1 VRPSRLPFA
10 AAALAAVAL
19 AAPTAAQAK
28 LPSFSETSFV
38 PNVSIGGA
46 RLGQSRTVAKHEW
59 GSTRGTC
66 SDFSCLF
73 QDVRHSNLGI
83 AEFDF
88 EDGKRG
94 RVSKLYVSVG
104 RNTRGKSDF
113 SGPLEALRG
122 ANGVGFGSSQRA
134 VKAAYPKAK
143 TVAGATTYL
152 SLVDHKGNQTLFS
165 FENHRLI
172 ALIIQDKRP
181 RG

>member
-1 VRPSRLPFA
+1 VRTHRRP
-10 AAALAAVAL
+10 LAAVAL
-19 AAPTAAQAK
+19 ATAALALPAAAQAK
-28 LPSFSETSFV
+28 LPSFSDTSFV

-59 GSTRGTC
+59 GSTRGQCT
-66 SDFSCLF
+66 DFSCLF

-104 RNTRGKSDF
+104 RDTRGKPVF

-134 VKAAYPKAK
+134 VKAAYSQAK
-143 TVAGATTYL
+143 TVAGAPTYL
-152 SLVDHKGNQTLFS
+152 SLFDHKGNQTLFS
-165 FENHRLI
+165 FERHRLI
-172 ALIIQDKRP
+172 ALIIQDRRL